1 MILLVLYHLVVAT
14 LLWMGSVR
22 LFRELEGLD
31 RRPGLSVIA
40 ALVPPL
46 IYLLMAVAL
55 RSLWWVALGAG
66 LSTTA
71 ILGLAQAV
79 GRWMGE
85 TFGNPRTRI
94 GRPGEGLSFEERL
107 RDCLERGRQAE
118 AARLIEGA
126 ISGEPYERL
135 KVQLLWA
142 TSELAALRE
151 GAGIAR
157 ASGAPSTLVD
167 RVHDD
172 LREAGLALARTAA
185 SAAAASAQGVRTP
198 AMEEAVER
206 EVEKLGRFSGAVL
219 AAREGLAQVTLSAG
233 QSESDLAQVAARL
246 QAVAEAAGEL
256 ARGL

>member
-1 MILLVLYHLVVAT
+1 
-14 LLWMGSVR
+14 
-22 LFRELEGLD
+22 
-31 RRPGLSVIA
+31 
-40 ALVPPL
+40 
-46 IYLLMAVAL
+46 
-55 RSLWWVALGAG
+55 
-66 LSTTA
+66 
-71 ILGLAQAV
+71 
-79 GRWMGE
+79 MGE

-151 GAGIAR
+151 GGHCSR
-157 ASGAPSTLVD
+157 QRAPSTLVD

-206 EVEKLGRFSGAVL
+206 ELEKLGRFSGAVL

-256 ARGL
+256 ARGLSLTQTCYRLVGRSPVGQLMGGG